1 MNIART
7 SLSSKFIGS
16 ESVRSLI
23 RDSRGDTSS
32 EREGRGVHKGKT
44 HIYIYI
50 GKGLQPN
57 IDGLQPNID
66 GLQPNI
72 DGLQLSSNGLQL
84 SSDGLQP
91 RAGCTNLP
99 AEKQKRPK

>member
-1 MNIART
+1 MYI
-7 SLSSKFIGS
+7 K
-16 ESVRSLI
+16 E
-23 RDSRGDTSS
+23 
-32 EREGRGVHKGKT
+32 K
-44 HIYIYI
+44 HIYI
-50 GKGLQPN
+50 GNGLQPN